1 MLIPSR
7 LQEWRGNF
15 VSIQV
20 AQEDV
25 EAIEQRDRALQKL
38 RDLTWASFMWAAGLV
53 AVFSVIA
60 AVTLPGSQTQTAP
73 GTTPGSGTSTTS
85 AGTFNDDGEL
95 QAPPAGT
102 FQAGGG
108 SPAVAVSGGSH

>member
-15 VSIQV
+15 VSIHMV
-20 AQEDV
+20 QEPV

-60 AVTLPGSQTQTAP
+60 AVPLPAQSQTPPAP
-73 GTTPGSGTSTTS
+73 PPASDPPP
-85 AGTFNDDGEL
+85 AAAPAYNDDGEQL
-95 QAPPAGT
+95 RA
-102 FQAGGG
+102 
-108 SPAVAVSGGSH
+108 PAV

>member
-1 MLIPSR
+1 M
-7 LQEWRGNF
+7 
-15 VSIQV
+15 

-60 AVTLPGSQTQTAP
+60 AVTLPGSQAQPAS
-73 GTTPGSGTSTTS
+73 GTTPSAGTSTTAS
-85 AGTFNDDGEL
+85 SFNDDGQL
-95 QAPPAGT
+95 QPPADGT

-108 SPAVAVSGGSH
+108 NPPVAVSGGSH